1 MTTDDEYLVNTLIA
15 TIEEDDPV
23 GIKKEWTDDNTITLK
38 IGEIDGPTE
47 IDGKELKRI
56 IIEFV
61 KYDDEEDE
69 EDNEE
74 DE

>member
-15 TIEEDDPV
+15 MIEEDDPV
-23 GIKKEWTDDNTITLK
+23 GIEKEWIDDNTMRLR

-61 KYDDEEDE
+61 KEDY
-69 EDNEE
+69 ED
-74 DE
+74 